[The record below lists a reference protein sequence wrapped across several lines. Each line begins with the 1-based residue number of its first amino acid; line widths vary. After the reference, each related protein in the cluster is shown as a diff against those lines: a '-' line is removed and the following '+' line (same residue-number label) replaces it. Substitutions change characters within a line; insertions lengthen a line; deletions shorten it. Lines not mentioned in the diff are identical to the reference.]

1 MGQLT
6 PGAKYIYE
14 RNGGTVYAREAGSDP
29 STRKVVG
36 YDHRTTDGRPLI
48 DSMMENKLWGE
59 IRRAAETNPA
69 LQQALDRV
77 ILLYRLSKDDPE

>member
-6 PGAKYIYE
+6 PGAQYIYE

-36 YDHRTTDGRPLI
+36 YDHRTKDGRPLHEHI
-48 DSMMENKLWGE
+48 MEDKLWGE

-77 ILLYRLSKDDPE
+77 ILLYRLSKDNPE